1 MKSVLLTFTMLLLTS
16 VVYAQSGDSRIF
28 IQQSGQNLT
37 LNINQAGQGNEVGEL
52 DDSVAFILN
61 GSQQD
66 IRINQLGSGNRLIGE
81 MFGSNIEAL
90 LNFVGD
96 NNLMTIRVNPEGL
109 NSAESGRY
117 IMNVT
122 GSNNQFN
129 MKVADNAVADNAVF
143 EWDITG
149 DYNMFDST
157 VNADNYTSNLIVF
170 GNYNNFTI
178 TASGAAGHSLDINHT
193 GDYTNF
199 VISQTATL
207 EANTIKLETST
218 SGTVGVP
225 STICIHQSDAGTT
238 GC

>member
-1 MKSVLLTFTMLLLTS
+1 MKHVLLTFTMLLLTS

-37 LNINQAGQGNEVGEL
+37 LNINQAGQGNEIGEL
-52 DDSVAFILN
+52 DDSVAFVLN

-66 IRINQLGSGNRLIGE
+66 IRINQLGSSNRLIGE

-96 NNLMTIRVNPEGL
+96 SNLMTLRVNPGGL

-122 GSNNQFN
+122 GSNNEFN
-129 MKVADNAVADNAVF
+129 MRVGNDAVADNAVF
-143 EWDITG
+143 EWDVTG

-157 VNADNYTSNLIVF
+157 VNSDNYTSTLVAF
-170 GNYNNFTI
+170 GNYNDFTI
-178 TASGAAGHSLDINHT
+178 TASGAPGHSLDIDHT
-193 GDYTNF
+193 GNYTNF

-218 SGTVGVP
+218 SGTSTVP
-225 STICIHQSDAGTT
+225 STICIYQSDAGTT

>member
-1 MKSVLLTFTMLLLTS
+1 MKHVLLTFTMLLLTS

-37 LNINQAGQGNEVGEL
+37 LNINQAGQGNEIGEL
-52 DDSVAFILN
+52 DDSVAFVLN

-66 IRINQLGSGNRLIGE
+66 IRINQLGSSNRLIGE

-96 NNLMTIRVNPEGL
+96 SNLMTLRVNPGGL

-122 GSNNQFN
+122 GSNNEFN
-129 MKVADNAVADNAVF
+129 MRVGNDAVADNAVF
-143 EWDITG
+143 EWDVTG

-157 VNADNYTSNLIVF
+157 VNSDNYTSTLVAF
-170 GNYNNFTI
+170 GNYNDFTI
-178 TASGAAGHSLDINHT
+178 TASGASGHSLDIDHT
-193 GDYTNF
+193 GNYTNF

-218 SGTVGVP
+218 SGTSTVP
-225 STICIHQSDAGTT
+225 STICIYQSDAGTT